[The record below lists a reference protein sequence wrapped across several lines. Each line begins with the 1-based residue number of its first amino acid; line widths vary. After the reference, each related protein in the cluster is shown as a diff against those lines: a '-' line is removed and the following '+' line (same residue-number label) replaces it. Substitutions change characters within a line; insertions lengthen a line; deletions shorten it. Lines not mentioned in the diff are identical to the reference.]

1 MDLILKCLGD
11 AAVLVALAGLVGLH
25 FQRSAAVVAWLA
37 TGAAPRGLDVPPDRL
52 HVDPSVIP
60 QRSVATTVESP
71 PIVVER
77 QRRQDW
83 REHWYTAP
91 LVQVPATLD
100 WIC

>member
-1 MDLILKCLGD
+1 MDPTPKCLGD
-11 AAVLVALAGLVGLH
+11 AAALVALAGLVGLH
-25 FQRSAAVVAWLA
+25 FQRSAAFVAWLA
-37 TGAAPRGLDVPPDRL
+37 NGAAPKDLDVRPDRL

-77 QRRQDW
+77 HRRQDW
-83 REHWYTAP
+83 HERWYKAP

-100 WIC
+100 WIY